1 MAEPSAMM
9 LEAFE
14 RLGCGSPTLTCYCGR
29 VHHAPASDFIE
40 PGEETQMRADAE
52 KNPNS
57 VQLHDGDG
65 VSAMMIQGVPIVYG
79 CKCNWLG
86 KLEAIIWGE
95 REYILKYYKLRRDAA
110 AKDAQALST
119 ALETRNVPEIPPG
132 SMPPDPGPDPTKLEY
147 DEWIARTRECPS
159 CHGQGCE
166 PHECDD
172 GRLIRGPG
180 CARCEGAGRIPL

>member
-119 ALETRNVPEIPPG
+119 ALETSVPHPPFG
-132 SMPPDPGPDPTKLEY
+132 ECSAVVNDGADLCTNATEPGTHRCKQHSLNRR
-147 DEWIARTRECPS
+147 DE
-159 CHGQGCE
+159 HGTG
-166 PHECDD
+166 
-172 GRLIRGPG
+172 
-180 CARCEGAGRIPL
+180 